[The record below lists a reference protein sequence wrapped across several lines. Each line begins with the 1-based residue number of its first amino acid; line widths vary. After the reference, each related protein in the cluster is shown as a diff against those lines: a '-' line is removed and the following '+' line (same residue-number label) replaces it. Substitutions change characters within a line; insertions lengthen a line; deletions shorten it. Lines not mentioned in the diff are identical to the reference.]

1 MKTFFE
7 TLKKYEAA
15 FPSSES
21 PGQFLAVVDSTTMIE
36 LMNKAIAIGKE
47 LVFEYIEEDN
57 KINPDNLQV
66 TIDGDIV
73 FA

>member
-21 PGQFLAVVDSTTMIE
+21 PFQFLAVVDSTTMID
-36 LMNKAIAIGKE
+36 LMNKSIAVGKE
-47 LVFEYIEEDN
+47 LVFEYVEEKN
-57 KINPDNLQV
+57 KINPDNLEIR
-66 TIDGDIV
+66 IDGDLV
-73 FA
+73 FG

>member
-15 FPSSES
+15 FASSES
-21 PGQFLAVVDSTTMIE
+21 PIQFLAVVDSTTMID

-47 LVFEYIEEDN
+47 LVFEYIEDEN